1 MVALGYGLIPVG
13 ADVVAQEHP
22 DVVFLDF
29 PLVLVRRLKNDV
41 AAPADFL
48 GGGAGDQP
56 AVADPANP
64 AGGGGT
70 AAANPDRGR
79 WFEAGFG
86 RDADVVA
93 GEELALV
100 GYVVLFPQAA
110 HQADGLVGAAAAVIL
125 GDAASLVL
133 LDFLAAQ
140 TDGGEAA
147 ALGQE
152 VQGGDLLG
160 EDDRVAQG
168 QGEDA
173 GAELHPVGPGG
184 NHGKGHHRFQAEA
197 VADDAV
203 AEPDGVVAVLVAEF
217 HQAAEE
223 VGVVAPLSVGAGDV
237 SDGNAHSSSLIV
249 ADS

>member
-1 MVALGYGLIPVG
+1 MLYRLVAGAQGADDEFGGPGVDVALDDLADRIGVAQGAVFGEVDVGAMAGNELVALGHGFVPVW
-13 ADVVAQEHP
+13 ADVVAQQHP
-22 DVVFLDF
+22 DVVVLDF
-29 PLVLVRRLKNDV
+29 PLVLVRRLKNYV
-41 AAPADFL
+41 AALADFP

-56 AVADPANP
+56 AVADPADP

-79 WFEAGFG
+79 GFEAGFG
-86 RDADVVA
+86 RDGDVVA

-100 GYVVLFPQAA
+100 GYVVLFPQSA
-110 HQADGLVGAAAAVIL
+110 HQTDGLVGAAAAVIL
-125 GDAASLVL
+125 GDSASLVL

-160 EDDRVAQG
+160 EDDGVAQG
-168 QGEDA
+168 QGQDA

-184 NHGKGHHRFQAEA
+184 NHG
-197 VADDAV
+197 
-203 AEPDGVVAVLVAEF
+203 
-217 HQAAEE
+217 
-223 VGVVAPLSVGAGDV
+223 
-237 SDGNAHSSSLIV
+237 
-249 ADS
+249 